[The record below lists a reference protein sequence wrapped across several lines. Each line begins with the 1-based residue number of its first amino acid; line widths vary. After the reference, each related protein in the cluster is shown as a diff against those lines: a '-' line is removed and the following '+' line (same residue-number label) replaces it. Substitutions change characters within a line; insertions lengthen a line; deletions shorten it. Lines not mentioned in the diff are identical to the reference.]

1 MLEENAVPP
10 ASPRNGLR
18 RFVEPVVVVSCFLAL
33 GVFVIA
39 LCALLITGNSPGT
52 RDVVSFWAAG
62 RQIVHHADPYD
73 IVSVRAI
80 ELSVGFADSAST
92 LIMRNP
98 PSALAMV
105 MPLGFFDLRLAA
117 LLWAVLLLGALG
129 LSVHLLWVMHGRP
142 DNKIHFLG
150 YSFGPALA
158 CILGGQSSLF
168 ALLGLVLFLRLQ
180 HRHTFLAG
188 LSLWLCALKPH
199 LFLPFGAVLLVW
211 AIVNKRYRLLAGTV
225 LALTLSSLLATS
237 LDPSVWT
244 QYRQMMRSSG
254 IEQEFI
260 PCLAVALRFAIRP
273 QAMWLQYVPAILG
286 CTWGVWFYWS
296 RHTTWDWMSDGALLM
311 LVSVLV
317 SPYAWLTDQA
327 LLVPAL
333 LIGAYRATTKSQL
346 AALAFVSAFIEFA
359 QIAGSSMHSALYLW
373 VPPFWLAWYLY
384 VSMKSNSQQKRI
396 AGARDACT
404 LHDRATWA
412 R

>member
-1 MLEENAVPP
+1 MVEENAVPP
-10 ASPRNGLR
+10 ALPRNSLR
-18 RFVEPVVVVSCFLAL
+18 RFVEPVVAVSCFLAL

-39 LCALLITGNSPGT
+39 LCTLLVTGSRAGT

-62 RQIVHHADPYD
+62 RQIDHRANPYD
-73 IVSVRAI
+73 ATSIQTI
-80 ELSVGFADSAST
+80 EHSVGFPDTAST

-98 PSALAMV
+98 PSALALV

-168 ALLGLVLFLRLQ
+168 ALLGLVLFLRLHQ
-180 HRHTFLAG
+180 RHPFLAG

-199 LFLPFGAVLLVW
+199 LFLPFGAVLLIW
-211 AIVNKRYRLLAGTV
+211 AIVNSRYSLVAGTV
-225 LALTLSSLLATS
+225 LALAVSSLMATS
-237 LDPSVWT
+237 LDPSIWT

-260 PCLAVALRFAIRP
+260 PCLGVALRFAIRP
-273 QAMWLQYVPAILG
+273 QAMWLQYVPAIIG
-286 CTWGVWFYWS
+286 CSWSVWFYWS
-296 RHTTWDWMSDGALLM
+296 RRARWDWMKDGALLM

-333 LIGAYRATTKSQL
+333 LAGAYRATTKTQL
-346 AALAFVSAFIEFA
+346 AALALVSAFIEVA
-359 QIAGSSMHSALYLW
+359 QITGSSMHSARYLW
-373 VPPFWLAWYLY
+373 IPLFWLGWYLY
-384 VSMKSNSQQKRI
+384 VSMKSDSEQNGI
-396 AGARDACT
+396 AGARDART
-404 LHDRATWA
+404 LQGRATWA

>member
-10 ASPRNGLR
+10 ASPRSSLR
-18 RFVEPVVVVSCFLAL
+18 RFIEPVVGVSCFLAL

-39 LCALLITGNSPGT
+39 LGALLITGNSPST

-62 RQIVHHADPYD
+62 RQIDHRANPYD
-73 IVSVRAI
+73 AASIQAI
-80 ELSVGFADSAST
+80 EHSVGFANSSGT

-105 MPLGFFDLRLAA
+105 MPLGFFDLRQAA

-129 LSVHLLWVMHGRP
+129 LSVHLLWVMQGRP
-142 DNKIHFLG
+142 NNKIHFLG

-180 HRHTFLAG
+180 RRHTFLAG

-244 QYRQMMRSSG
+244 EYRQMMRSSG
-254 IEQEFI
+254 IEREFI

-273 QAMWLQYVPAILG
+273 QAVWLQYVPAIVG

-296 RHTTWDWMSDGALLM
+296 RHRTWDWMKDGALLM

-333 LIGAYRATTKSQL
+333 LVGAYRATTTSQL
-346 AALAFVSAFIEFA
+346 AALALVSAFIEVA

-373 VPPFWLAWYLY
+373 IPPFWLAWYLY
-384 VSMKSNSQQKRI
+384 VSMQSNGQPSRI
-396 AGARDACT
+396 AGARDTST
-404 LHDRATWA
+404 LQGGANWA